1 MLSQTKVYMAVNR
14 TCHSIN
20 GLSLENTGGAKKKWD
35 LRLLVQMICVI
46 LWKTMPGRV
55 KQVPQDSTE

>member
-1 MLSQTKVYMAVNR
+1 MFTQTKVYMAVNR

-35 LRLLVQMICVI
+35 LRLLVQSCTF
-46 LWKTMPGRV
+46 LCK
-55 KQVPQDSTE
+55 

>member
-20 GLSLENTGGAKKKWD
+20 GLSLENTGGAKKSGICGSWCKVVLFCAND
-35 LRLLVQMICVI
+35 LCHIVEDDAWPR
-46 LWKTMPGRV
+46 
-55 KQVPQDSTE
+55 